1 MTAPGP
7 HDGPDFDKEW
17 RSLVARLEADD
28 LPDDPFDDPSVGEVD
43 EDGPP
48 HVDTAGG
55 DESRADDWTDHD
67 FRQDDELDRLWL
79 SDPEDRQWLPS
90 VPTMPEELDED
101 DEGSYDPPEPPPLGW
116 LESPPALVLC
126 WIGAVC
132 APLYALFVVLFWHGA
147 PGYTILIAVGAFIAG
162 MAGLIMSMPD
172 HRDDDDDGAVV

>member
-1 MTAPGP
+1 MTAGDDG
-7 HDGPDFDKEW
+7 DGPDFDKEW

-28 LPDDPFDDPSVGEVD
+28 LPDDPFGTA
-43 EDGPP
+43 EDGRPP
-48 HVDTAGG
+48 GDADPLWDAG
-55 DESRADDWTDHD
+55 APTDDGTGSDD
-67 FRQDDELDRLWL
+67 RPDDELDRLWM
-79 SDPEDRQWLPS
+79 PESADADRLWLPN
-90 VPTMPEELDED
+90 VPAEPEELDED
-101 DEGSYDPPEPPPLGW
+101 DEGTYDPPEPPPLGW

-132 APLYALFVVLFWHGA
+132 APLYALFVVLFWHSA